1 MQEDQ
6 DSWKSQNCQHSY
18 GLYSYPR
25 QNPRDYA
32 LNRLFSKSEQDI
44 EEAERIAE
52 QDKLY
57 GTGSRR
63 RNEVKYYLTLDF
75 RI

>member
-6 DSWKSQNCQHSY
+6 DSWKSQNCLHSY
-18 GLYSYPR
+18 GLYSWIS
-25 QNPRDYA
+25 RDYT
-32 LNRLFSKSEQDI
+32 LNCIFSKSEQDI

>member
-1 MQEDQ
+1 MQENP
-6 DSWKSQNCQHSY
+6 DSWKSLNCQNSY
-18 GLYSYPR
+18 GLYFCCILATYC
-25 QNPRDYA
+25 
-32 LNRLFSKSEQDI
+32 LFSKSEQDI

-75 RI
+75 GI

>member
-1 MQEDQ
+1 MVCTIVL
-6 DSWKSQNCQHSY
+6 SQLFNCV
-18 GLYSYPR
+18 
-25 QNPRDYA
+25 
-32 LNRLFSKSEQDI
+32 FSKSEQDI

-75 RI
+75 GI